1 MAYYSYSPDLMKRL
15 KEEFVSN
22 LEGTTMREIAAMS
35 ALFPAFLL
43 LRQCWPES
51 SVLKPETG
59 SSEED
64 SKSSM
69 IRTKFWRSI
78 LLDFLV
84 IVVPAVACLTVLAD
98 WLYTILPVTFGLLFL
113 VLGSKRSQS
122 SSIIGTPV
130 EKNRNATRKIY
141 LSSYRFVMMLVTCMT
156 ILAIDFTVFPRR
168 YGKTETYGTGLM
180 DLGVG
185 SFVVA
190 NALVSRQARNL
201 PPSKYGGV
209 LRNTSP
215 LLLLGF
221 IRLIVTKG
229 VDYQEHVGEY
239 GVHWNFFFTLAGVSL
254 LTSLISIKSSW
265 CGPLGITI
273 LAVYQ
278 IVLSSGLN
286 VYLLSPQRGQGLLSL
301 NKEGIAS
308 TFGYWG
314 LYLISVHLGYLLNSK
329 QTNVVQTISPSSNI
343 ETEKKA
349 VTLRRG
355 VVVGIWVL
363 DVFLWVLTVWADYFV
378 ERISRR
384 TCNLS
389 YVLFVLAQNFE
400 VIGIFML
407 AEVLAPLR
415 EIAILNVFDRNMLPT
430 FLLANLLTGLVN
442 MSMYTIFVAP
452 AKAVVVVML
461 YALTLVGLMGLVD
474 VKKLKLKFW

>member
-273 LAVYQ
+273 LA
-278 IVLSSGLN
+278 
-286 VYLLSPQRGQGLLSL
+286 
-301 NKEGIAS
+301 
-308 TFGYWG
+308 GYWG